1 MKTLASKVL
10 EVINDNSMNSNAK
23 VEYIKEICEKDIFNE
38 NRDKLCTKTEKKR
51 LSTIEKFL
59 DKAAASMEICQYVL
73 MENEKAIY
81 TNQHMIGII
90 PGKFVDNIDSKY
102 NLPADK
108 TFLPYSKVIPKLSGN
123 IAKCKVTYGE
133 LMAFAKVAKAAKK
146 GLRGLDRELKDD
158 ISLAYSDGLYR
169 DYNVNYLIHCCNVAG
184 VDELTLQAPAGLENV
199 LIPATIKTKNGCKFI
214 LAGCRGEHTNT
225 GKKVA

>member
-10 EVINDNSMNSNAK
+10 EVINDNSMNNNAK

-59 DKAAASMEICQYVL
+59 DKATYKEVCKYIL
-73 MENEKAIY
+73 LENGKAIY
-81 TNQHMIGII
+81 TDCHVEAII
-90 PGKFVDNIDSKY
+90 PEKFIDNIDKKY
-102 NLPADK
+102 ILPNGQK
-108 TFLPYSKVIPKLSGN
+108 YLPYKKVIPTLSGD
-123 IAKCKVTYGE
+123 IATCKITYGE

-146 GLRGLDRELKDD
+146 GLRGSDRDLKDD

-184 VDELTLQAPAGLENV
+184 VDEMTLKAPAGLKNV
-199 LIPATIKTKNGCKFI
+199 FIPATIETENGCKFI
-214 LAGCRGEHTNT
+214 VAGCRGEHTKT